1 MDILFLFFHLHFT
14 ICVFFKTK
22 IIFIPVIILLVCF
35 LGNLVYSC
43 YSFSLNNDVLIY
55 LKNSIKLCLLSF
67 VILCFTSY
75 EFFYLYKRCYID
87 EALYSHKNG
96 KTRILTS
103 TVTVLLFIPALEFF
117 SAFVFNFVIFLSSGM
132 NDYSYLYHIFSVLFL
147 YVFLGGIIP
156 ILLGVFFAQKTK
168 RIVSYALMALIIFL
182 VSSTSD
188 FIPGGLSQVT
198 KINFWEAKYFLAY
211 ILPNDLEWYINH
223 DYGMYAEIYRWNLI
237 IFWISL
243 LSFLF
248 FKLCQIKKTA
258 LKAVLLSLTL
268 LISTFNLVG
277 YFYGG
282 SHIEKGAQLD
292 SISMSDYLFYTENE
306 QKNQD
311 PDFEVTSYDMD
322 LSIYRQLDAEVSM
335 TLSDTG
341 LEYYNFTLYHGY
353 NVLKIT
359 DIEGNAL
366 KYNREGDY
374 VTVIGNGNLQLINI
388 KYSGYSPILYS
399 NYQAC
404 SLPGFF
410 AYYPIPGFHKI
421 TGDYT
426 TYNPIEIKSGTEFNI
441 RVDSAR
447 QFYSNLDEVKNE
459 KNCFVGV
466 TSYPTLFSGFY
477 KSNSSDIYK
486 IYAITVKGWGLSE
499 IDEEYI
505 DEIQKYINELDNNSS
520 NKLNL
525 KEYTII
531 QINEMLSSNCI
542 YDGIF
547 LGDDTVFINKATDEE
562 TKKQVAEILLAQ
574 RDMGYSKYVEK
585 AVVDSESINDN

>member
-1 MDILFLFFHLHFT
+1 MIKQNLKL
-14 ICVFFKTK
+14 FFKTK

-292 SISMSDYLFYTENE
+292 IISMSDYLFYTENE

-410 AYYPIPGFHKI
+410 AYYPIPGFYKI

-426 TYNPIEIKSGTEFNI
+426 TYNPIEIKSETEFNI

-477 KSNSSDIYK
+477 KSNSSYIYK
-486 IYAITVKGWGLSE
+486 IYAITVKGWGLSK

-531 QINEMLSSNCI
+531 QTNEMLSSNCI

-574 RDMGYSKYVEK
+574 RDKGYSKYVEK

>member
-1 MDILFLFFHLHFT
+1 MIKQNLKL
-14 ICVFFKTK
+14 FFKTK

-359 DIEGNAL
+359 HIEGKAL

-374 VTVIGNGNLQLINI
+374 VTVIGNGNLQLISI

>member
-1 MDILFLFFHLHFT
+1 MIKQNLKL
-14 ICVFFKTK
+14 FFKTK

-43 YSFSLNNDVLIY
+43 YSFSLNNDVLVY

-258 LKAVLLSLTL
+258 LKGVLLSLTL

-322 LSIYRQLDAEVSM
+322 LCIYRQLDAEVSM

-410 AYYPIPGFHKI
+410 AYYPIPGFYKI

-426 TYNPIEIKSGTEFNI
+426 TYNPIEIKSETEFNI

-466 TSYPTLFSGFY
+466 TNYPTLFSGFY

-505 DEIQKYINELDNNSS
+505 DEIQKYINELNNNSS

-531 QINEMLSSNCI
+531 QTNEMLSSNCI

>member
-1 MDILFLFFHLHFT
+1 MIKQNLKL
-14 ICVFFKTK
+14 FFKTK

-410 AYYPIPGFHKI
+410 AYYPIPGFYKI

-426 TYNPIEIKSGTEFNI
+426 TYNPIEIKSETEFNI
-441 RVDSAR
+441 RIDSAR

-531 QINEMLSSNCI
+531 QTNEMLSSNCI
-542 YDGIF
+542 YDGVF

>member
-1 MDILFLFFHLHFT
+1 MIKQNLKL
-14 ICVFFKTK
+14 FFKTK

-43 YSFSLNNDVLIY
+43 YSFSLNSDVLIY

-198 KINFWEAKYFLAY
+198 KINFWESKYFLAY

-410 AYYPIPGFHKI
+410 AYYPIPGFYKI

-426 TYNPIEIKSGTEFNI
+426 TYNPIEIKSETEFNI

-531 QINEMLSSNCI
+531 QTNEMLSSNCI

-547 LGDDTVFINKATDEE
+547 LGDNTVFINKATDEE

>member
-1 MDILFLFFHLHFT
+1 MIKQNLKL
-14 ICVFFKTK
+14 FFKTK

-198 KINFWEAKYFLAY
+198 KINFWESKYFLAY

-426 TYNPIEIKSGTEFNI
+426 TYNPIEIKSETEFNI

-531 QINEMLSSNCI
+531 QTNEMLSSNCI

>member
-1 MDILFLFFHLHFT
+1 MIKQNLKL
-14 ICVFFKTK
+14 FFKTK

-198 KINFWEAKYFLAY
+198 KINFWESKYFLAY

-306 QKNQD
+306 QKNQE

-374 VTVIGNGNLQLINI
+374 VTVIGNGNLQLISI

-410 AYYPIPGFHKI
+410 AYYPIPGFYKI

-426 TYNPIEIKSGTEFNI
+426 TYNPIEIKSETEFNI

-531 QINEMLSSNCI
+531 QTNEMLSSNCI

>member
-1 MDILFLFFHLHFT
+1 MIKQNLKL
-14 ICVFFKTK
+14 FFKTK

-87 EALYSHKNG
+87 ETLYSHKNG

-248 FKLCQIKKTA
+248 FKLCQIKKTT

-410 AYYPIPGFHKI
+410 AYYPIPGFYKI

-426 TYNPIEIKSGTEFNI
+426 TYNPIEIKSETEFNI

-531 QINEMLSSNCI
+531 QTNEMLSSNCI

>member
-1 MDILFLFFHLHFT
+1 MIKQNLKL
-14 ICVFFKTK
+14 FFKTK

-43 YSFSLNNDVLIY
+43 YSFSLNSDVLIY

-426 TYNPIEIKSGTEFNI
+426 TYNPIEIKSETEFNI

>member
-1 MDILFLFFHLHFT
+1 MIKQNLKL
-14 ICVFFKTK
+14 FFKTK

-43 YSFSLNNDVLIY
+43 YSFSLNSDVLIY

-268 LISTFNLVG
+268 LISTFNLIG

-542 YDGIF
+542 YDEIF

>member
-1 MDILFLFFHLHFT
+1 MIKQNLKL
-14 ICVFFKTK
+14 FFKTK

-562 TKKQVAEILLAQ
+562 TKKQVAEILLTQ

>member
-1 MDILFLFFHLHFT
+1 M
-14 ICVFFKTK
+14 FFKTK

-306 QKNQD
+306 QKNQE

-374 VTVIGNGNLQLINI
+374 VTVIGNGNLQLISI

-505 DEIQKYINELDNNSS
+505 DEIQTYINELDNNSS

>member
-1 MDILFLFFHLHFT
+1 MIKQNLKL
-14 ICVFFKTK
+14 FFKTK

-67 VILCFTSY
+67 VILCFISY

-87 EALYSHKNG
+87 EVLYSRKNG

-117 SAFVFNFVIFLSSGM
+117 SAFVFNFVIFLLSGM

-366 KYNREGDY
+366 KYNREEDY

-410 AYYPIPGFHKI
+410 AYYPIPGFYKI

-426 TYNPIEIKSGTEFNI
+426 TYNPIEIKSETEFNI

-505 DEIQKYINELDNNSS
+505 DEIQKYINELNNNSS

-531 QINEMLSSNCI
+531 QTNEMLSSNCI

>member
-1 MDILFLFFHLHFT
+1 MIKQNLKL
-14 ICVFFKTK
+14 FFKTK

-43 YSFSLNNDVLIY
+43 YSFSLNSDVLIY

-198 KINFWEAKYFLAY
+198 KINFWESKYFLAY

-248 FKLCQIKKTA
+248 FKLCQIKKTT
-258 LKAVLLSLTL
+258 LKAVLLSLTI

-410 AYYPIPGFHKI
+410 AYYPIPGFYKI

-426 TYNPIEIKSGTEFNI
+426 TYNPIEIKSETEFNI

-531 QINEMLSSNCI
+531 QTNEMLSSNCI

>member
-1 MDILFLFFHLHFT
+1 MIKQNLKL
-14 ICVFFKTK
+14 FFKTK

-306 QKNQD
+306 QKNQE

-374 VTVIGNGNLQLINI
+374 VTVIGNGNLQLISI

-426 TYNPIEIKSGTEFNI
+426 TYNPIEIKSETEFNI

>member
-1 MDILFLFFHLHFT
+1 MIKQNLKL
-14 ICVFFKTK
+14 FFKTK

-43 YSFSLNNDVLIY
+43 YSFSLNSDVLIY

-87 EALYSHKNG
+87 EVLYSHKNG

>member
-1 MDILFLFFHLHFT
+1 MIKQNLKL
-14 ICVFFKTK
+14 FFKTK

-43 YSFSLNNDVLIY
+43 YSFSLNNDVLVY

-322 LSIYRQLDAEVSM
+322 LCIYRQLDAEVSM

-410 AYYPIPGFHKI
+410 AYYPIPGFYKI

-426 TYNPIEIKSGTEFNI
+426 TYNPIEIKSETEFNI

-531 QINEMLSSNCI
+531 QTNEMLSSNCI

>member
-1 MDILFLFFHLHFT
+1 MIKQNLKL
-14 ICVFFKTK
+14 FFKTK

-43 YSFSLNNDVLIY
+43 YSFSLNSDVLIY

-426 TYNPIEIKSGTEFNI
+426 TYNPIEIKSETEFNI

-459 KNCFVGV
+459 KNYFVGV

>member
-1 MDILFLFFHLHFT
+1 M
-14 ICVFFKTK
+14 
-22 IIFIPVIILLVCF
+22 
-35 LGNLVYSC
+35 GNLVYSC

-306 QKNQD
+306 QKNQE

-374 VTVIGNGNLQLINI
+374 VTVIGNGNLQLISI

>member
-1 MDILFLFFHLHFT
+1 MIKQNLKL
-14 ICVFFKTK
+14 FFKTK

-211 ILPNDLEWYINH
+211 ILPNDLEWYMNH

-311 PDFEVTSYDMD
+311 LDFEVTSYDMD

-410 AYYPIPGFHKI
+410 AYYPIPGFYKI

-426 TYNPIEIKSGTEFNI
+426 TYNPIDIKSETEFNI

-447 QFYSNLDEVKNE
+447 QFYSNLVEVKNE

-505 DEIQKYINELDNNSS
+505 DEIQKYINELNNNSS

-531 QINEMLSSNCI
+531 QTNEMLSSNCI

>member
-1 MDILFLFFHLHFT
+1 MIKQNLKL
-14 ICVFFKTK
+14 FFKTK

-43 YSFSLNNDVLIY
+43 YSFSLNSDVLIY

-198 KINFWEAKYFLAY
+198 KINFWDAKYFLAY

>member
-1 MDILFLFFHLHFT
+1 MIKQNLKL
-14 ICVFFKTK
+14 FFKTK

-426 TYNPIEIKSGTEFNI
+426 TYNPIEIKSRTEFNI

>member
-1 MDILFLFFHLHFT
+1 MIKQNLKL
-14 ICVFFKTK
+14 FFKTK

-322 LSIYRQLDAEVSM
+322 LSIYRQLDAEVSI

-410 AYYPIPGFHKI
+410 AYYPIPGFYKI
-421 TGDYT
+421 TCDYT
-426 TYNPIEIKSGTEFNI
+426 TYNPIEIKSETEFNI

-477 KSNSSDIYK
+477 KSNSSYIYK
-486 IYAITVKGWGLSE
+486 IYAITVKGWGLSK

-531 QINEMLSSNCI
+531 QTNEMLSSNCI

-574 RDMGYSKYVEK
+574 RDKGYSKYVEK

>member
-1 MDILFLFFHLHFT
+1 MIKQNLKL
-14 ICVFFKTK
+14 FFKTK

-43 YSFSLNNDVLIY
+43 YSFSLNNDVLVY

-322 LSIYRQLDAEVSM
+322 LCIYRQLDAEVSM

-366 KYNREGDY
+366 KYNREGEY

-410 AYYPIPGFHKI
+410 AYYPIPGFYKI

-426 TYNPIEIKSGTEFNI
+426 TYNPIEIKSETEFNI

-466 TSYPTLFSGFY
+466 TNYPTLFSGFY

-505 DEIQKYINELDNNSS
+505 DEIQKYINELNNNSS

-531 QINEMLSSNCI
+531 QTNEMLSSNCI

>member
-1 MDILFLFFHLHFT
+1 MIKQNLKL
-14 ICVFFKTK
+14 FFKTK

-55 LKNSIKLCLLSF
+55 LTNSIKLCLLSF

-258 LKAVLLSLTL
+258 LKSVLLSLTL

-410 AYYPIPGFHKI
+410 AYYPIPGFYKI

-426 TYNPIEIKSGTEFNI
+426 TYNPIEIKSETEFNI

-477 KSNSSDIYK
+477 KSNSSYIYK
-486 IYAITVKGWGLSE
+486 IYAITVKGWGLSK

-531 QINEMLSSNCI
+531 QTNEMLSSNCI

-574 RDMGYSKYVEK
+574 RDKGYSKYVEK

>member
-1 MDILFLFFHLHFT
+1 MIKQNLKL
-14 ICVFFKTK
+14 FFKTK

-410 AYYPIPGFHKI
+410 AYYPIPGFYKI

-426 TYNPIEIKSGTEFNI
+426 TYNPIEIKSETEFNI

-477 KSNSSDIYK
+477 KSNSSYIYK
-486 IYAITVKGWGLSE
+486 IYAITVKGWGLSK

-525 KEYTII
+525 KGYTII
-531 QINEMLSSNCI
+531 QTNEMLSSNCI

-574 RDMGYSKYVEK
+574 RDKGYSKYVEK
-585 AVVDSESINDN
+585 AVVDSKSINDN

>member
-1 MDILFLFFHLHFT
+1 MIKQNLKL
-14 ICVFFKTK
+14 FFKTK

-117 SAFVFNFVIFLSSGM
+117 SAFVFNFVIFLSSEI

-292 SISMSDYLFYTENE
+292 SISMSDYLFYTENG

-410 AYYPIPGFHKI
+410 AYYPIPGFYKI

-426 TYNPIEIKSGTEFNI
+426 TYNPIEIKSETEFNI

-466 TSYPTLFSGFY
+466 TNYPTLFSGFY

-531 QINEMLSSNCI
+531 QTNEMLSSNCI

>member
-1 MDILFLFFHLHFT
+1 MIKQNLKL
-14 ICVFFKTK
+14 FFKTK

-96 KTRILTS
+96 TTRILTS

-198 KINFWEAKYFLAY
+198 KINFWESKYFLAY

-505 DEIQKYINELDNNSS
+505 DEIQKYINELNNNSS

-531 QINEMLSSNCI
+531 QTNEMLSSNCI

>member
-1 MDILFLFFHLHFT
+1 MIKQNLKL
-14 ICVFFKTK
+14 FFKTK

-67 VILCFTSY
+67 VILCFISY

-426 TYNPIEIKSGTEFNI
+426 TYNPIEIKSETEFNI

-459 KNCFVGV
+459 KNYFVGV

>member
-1 MDILFLFFHLHFT
+1 MIKQNLKL
-14 ICVFFKTK
+14 FFKTK

-43 YSFSLNNDVLIY
+43 YSFSLNSDVLIY

-188 FIPGGLSQVT
+188 FILGGLSQVT

-410 AYYPIPGFHKI
+410 AYYPIPGFYKI

-426 TYNPIEIKSGTEFNI
+426 TYNPIEIKSETEFNI

-531 QINEMLSSNCI
+531 QTNEILSSNCI

-574 RDMGYSKYVEK
+574 RDMGYSKYVKK

>member
-1 MDILFLFFHLHFT
+1 MIKQNLKL
-14 ICVFFKTK
+14 FFKTK

-311 PDFEVTSYDMD
+311 PDFEVTLYDMD

-410 AYYPIPGFHKI
+410 AYYPIPGFYKI

-426 TYNPIEIKSGTEFNI
+426 TYNPIEIKSETEFNI

-531 QINEMLSSNCI
+531 QTNEMLSSNCI

>member
-1 MDILFLFFHLHFT
+1 MIKQNLKL
-14 ICVFFKTK
+14 FFKTK
-22 IIFIPVIILLVCF
+22 IIFITVIILLVCF

-410 AYYPIPGFHKI
+410 AYYPIPGFYKI

-426 TYNPIEIKSGTEFNI
+426 TYNPIEIKSETEFNI

-477 KSNSSDIYK
+477 KSNSSYIYK
-486 IYAITVKGWGLSE
+486 IYAITVKGWGLSK

-531 QINEMLSSNCI
+531 QTNEMLSSNCI

-574 RDMGYSKYVEK
+574 RDKGYSKYVEK

>member
-1 MDILFLFFHLHFT
+1 MIKQNLKL
-14 ICVFFKTK
+14 FFKTK

-43 YSFSLNNDVLIY
+43 YSFSLNSDVLIY

-248 FKLCQIKKTA
+248 FKLCQIKKTT

-410 AYYPIPGFHKI
+410 AYYPIPGFYKI

-426 TYNPIEIKSGTEFNI
+426 TYNPIEIKSETEFNI

-499 IDEEYI
+499 INEEYI

>member
-1 MDILFLFFHLHFT
+1 MIKQNLKL
-14 ICVFFKTK
+14 FFKTK

-574 RDMGYSKYVEK
+574 RDMG
-585 AVVDSESINDN
+585 ILNM

>member
-1 MDILFLFFHLHFT
+1 MIKQNLKL
-14 ICVFFKTK
+14 FFKTK

-43 YSFSLNNDVLIY
+43 YSFSLNNDVLVY

-292 SISMSDYLFYTENE
+292 SISMTDYLFYTENE

-322 LSIYRQLDAEVSM
+322 LCIYRQLDAEVSM

-410 AYYPIPGFHKI
+410 AYYPIPGFYKI

-426 TYNPIEIKSGTEFNI
+426 TYNPIEIKSETEFNI

-466 TSYPTLFSGFY
+466 TNYPTLFSGFY

-505 DEIQKYINELDNNSS
+505 DEIQKYINELNNNSS

-531 QINEMLSSNCI
+531 QTNEMLSSNCI

>member
-1 MDILFLFFHLHFT
+1 MIKQNLKL
-14 ICVFFKTK
+14 FFKTK

-322 LSIYRQLDAEVSM
+322 LSIYIQLDAEVSM

-410 AYYPIPGFHKI
+410 AYYPITGFYKI

-426 TYNPIEIKSGTEFNI
+426 TYNPIEIKSETEFNI

-486 IYAITVKGWGLSE
+486 IYAITVKGWGLSK

-531 QINEMLSSNCI
+531 QTNEMLSSNCI

>member
-1 MDILFLFFHLHFT
+1 MIKQNLKL
-14 ICVFFKTK
+14 FFKTK

-117 SAFVFNFVIFLSSGM
+117 SAFVFNFVIFLSSEI

-410 AYYPIPGFHKI
+410 AYYPIPGFYKI

-426 TYNPIEIKSGTEFNI
+426 TYNPIEIKSETEFNI

-531 QINEMLSSNCI
+531 QTNEMLSSNCI

-574 RDMGYSKYVEK
+574 RDKGYSKYVEK

>member
-1 MDILFLFFHLHFT
+1 MIKQNLKL
-14 ICVFFKTK
+14 FFKTK

-374 VTVIGNGNLQLINI
+374 VTVIGNGNLQLISI

-426 TYNPIEIKSGTEFNI
+426 TYNPIEIKSETEFNI

-505 DEIQKYINELDNNSS
+505 DEIQKYINELNNNSS

-531 QINEMLSSNCI
+531 QTNEMLSSNCI

>member
-1 MDILFLFFHLHFT
+1 MIKQNLKL
-14 ICVFFKTK
+14 FFKTK

-43 YSFSLNNDVLIY
+43 YSFSLNSDVLIY

-132 NDYSYLYHIFSVLFL
+132 NDYSYLYHIFSALFL

-410 AYYPIPGFHKI
+410 AYYPIPGFYKI

-426 TYNPIEIKSGTEFNI
+426 TYNPIEIKSETEFNI

-531 QINEMLSSNCI
+531 QTNEMLSSNCI